1 MNVIAVTQ
9 KGPQKIENE
18 DRVVVN
24 KTILSSGV
32 LQTDFT
38 GGTLAVADGVG
49 GNNAGAVAS
58 HFVAMKLTSLAE
70 PSEAALTAIN
80 QALLE
85 ESGKDQGLAGMATTL
100 SAVCITEKVSMYH
113 VGNTRVYSLQNGKY
127 LKQLSCDDTKV
138 NYLLATGQ
146 LTPEEAE
153 TYDKRNVITACM
165 GGGKEEY
172 FQLKVSD
179 ISEINAPALLMTSD
193 GVHEYVSMDEI
204 EDTLDELGFTA
215 AACSKIIE
223 IARANGSTDDAS
235 ILLGVM

>member
-1 MNVIAVTQ
+1 MNIIAVTQ

-38 GGTLAVADGVG
+38 GGILAVADGVG

-85 ESGKDQGLAGMATTL
+85 ESSKDQGLAGMATTL
-100 SAVCITEKVSMYH
+100 SAVYITEKVSMYH

-127 LKQLSCDDTKV
+127 LKQLSSDDTKV

-165 GGGKEEY
+165 GGGKEEF

-223 IARANGSTDDAS
+223 IARVNGSTDDAS

>member
-1 MNVIAVTQ
+1 MNIIAVTQ

-38 GGTLAVADGVG
+38 GGILAVADGVG

-58 HFVAMKLTSLAE
+58 HFVAMKLTSLTE

-85 ESGKDQGLAGMATTL
+85 ESSKDQGLAGMATTL
-100 SAVCITEKVSMYH
+100 SAVFITEKVSMYH

-127 LKQLSCDDTKV
+127 LKQLSSDDTKV

-179 ISEINAPALLMTSD
+179 ISEINAPAFLMTSD

>member
-1 MNVIAVTQ
+1 MNIIAVTQ

-38 GGTLAVADGVG
+38 GGILAVADGVG

-85 ESGKDQGLAGMATTL
+85 ESGNDQGLAGMATTL
-100 SAVCITEKVSMYH
+100 SAVYITEKVSMYH

-127 LKQLSCDDTKV
+127 LKQLSSDDTKV

-179 ISEINAPALLMTSD
+179 ISEINAPAFLMTSD

>member
-1 MNVIAVTQ
+1 MNIIAVTQ

-38 GGTLAVADGVG
+38 GGILAVADGVG

-85 ESGKDQGLAGMATTL
+85 ESSKDQGLAGMATTL
-100 SAVCITEKVSMYH
+100 SAVFITEKVSMYH

-127 LKQLSCDDTKV
+127 LKQLSSDDTKV

-153 TYDKRNVITACM
+153 SYDKRNVITACM

-179 ISEINAPALLMTSD
+179 ISEINAPAFLMTSD

>member
-1 MNVIAVTQ
+1 MNIIAVTQ

-38 GGTLAVADGVG
+38 GGILAVADGVG

-85 ESGKDQGLAGMATTL
+85 ESSKDQGLAGMATTL
-100 SAVCITEKVSMYH
+100 SAVFITEKVSMYH

-127 LKQLSCDDTKV
+127 LKQLSSDDTKV

-179 ISEINAPALLMTSD
+179 ISEINAPAFLMTSD

>member
-1 MNVIAVTQ
+1 MKIIAVTQ
-9 KGPQKIENE
+9 KGPQKAENE

-24 KTILSSGV
+24 KTVLSSGV

-58 HFVAMKLTSLAE
+58 HFVAMKLTSLGE

-100 SAVCITEKVSMYH
+100 SAVHFSEKVSMYH

-153 TYDKRNVITACM
+153 NYDKRNVITACM

-172 FQLKVSD
+172 FQLKISD
-179 ISEINAPALLMTSD
+179 ISEINAPAFLMTSD
-193 GVHEYVSMDEI
+193 GVHEYISMDEI

-223 IARANGSTDDAS
+223 IARANGSVDDAS

>member
-38 GGTLAVADGVG
+38 GGILAVADGVG

-85 ESGKDQGLAGMATTL
+85 ESSKDQGLAGMATTL
-100 SAVCITEKVSMYH
+100 SAVYITEKVSMYH

-127 LKQLSCDDTKV
+127 LKQLSSDDTKV

-179 ISEINAPALLMTSD
+179 ISEINAPAFLMTSD

>member
-1 MNVIAVTQ
+1 
-9 KGPQKIENE
+9 
-18 DRVVVN
+18 
-24 KTILSSGV
+24 
-32 LQTDFT
+32 
-38 GGTLAVADGVG
+38 
-49 GNNAGAVAS
+49 
-58 HFVAMKLTSLAE
+58 
-70 PSEAALTAIN
+70 
-80 QALLE
+80 
-85 ESGKDQGLAGMATTL
+85 MATTL
-100 SAVCITEKVSMYH
+100 SAVYITEKVSMYH

-127 LKQLSCDDTKV
+127 LKQLSSDDTKV

-179 ISEINAPALLMTSD
+179 ISEINAPAFLMTSD

>member
-1 MNVIAVTQ
+1 MNIIAVTQ

-38 GGTLAVADGVG
+38 GGILAVADGVG

-85 ESGKDQGLAGMATTL
+85 ESSKDQGLAGMATTL
-100 SAVCITEKVSMYH
+100 SAVYITEKVSMYH

-127 LKQLSCDDTKV
+127 LKQLSSDDTKV

-179 ISEINAPALLMTSD
+179 ISEINAPAFLMTSD

>member
-1 MNVIAVTQ
+1 MNIIAVTQ

-38 GGTLAVADGVG
+38 EGILAVADGVG

-58 HFVAMKLTSLAE
+58 HFVAMKLTSLSE

-85 ESGKDQGLAGMATTL
+85 ESSKDQGLAGMATTL
-100 SAVCITEKVSMYH
+100 SAVYITEKVSMYH

-127 LKQLSCDDTKV
+127 LKQLSSDDTKV

-179 ISEINAPALLMTSD
+179 ISEINAPAFLMTSD

-223 IARANGSTDDAS
+223 IAGANGSTDDAS